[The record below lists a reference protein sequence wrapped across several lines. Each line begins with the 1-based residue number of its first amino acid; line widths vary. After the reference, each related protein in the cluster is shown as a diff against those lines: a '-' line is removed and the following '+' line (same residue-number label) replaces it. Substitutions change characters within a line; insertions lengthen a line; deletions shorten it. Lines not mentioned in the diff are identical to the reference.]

1 MWQPSPIYCLP
12 RYPNACAAAGG
23 PARQGGCGCQP
34 QCDLHMRC
42 SQCTWG
48 NFKTCITPRVC
59 MCSASHRQPKSWHKA
74 DRHRSTESQPQKQG
88 GFFFIFFFLMKA
100 WEKKKKSHSKTL
112 LSFRLWVSEQ
122 EMREGGG
129 MRGKGESSFSQGYI
143 FGVLLVV
150 FCHCAAE
157 IKLCKLMQHYLF
169 QVFKPMLQH

>member
-88 GFFFIFFFLMKA
+88 GFFIFFFLNEGMG
-100 WEKKKKSHSKTL
+100 KKKKNPIQKPFWVSDFGCPSRKWGKEGEWGEKEKV
-112 LSFRLWVSEQ
+112 LWV
-122 EMREGGG
+122 RV
-129 MRGKGESSFSQGYI
+129 I
-143 FGVLLVV
+143 FL
-150 FCHCAAE
+150 E
-157 IKLCKLMQHYLF
+157 YY
-169 QVFKPMLQH
+169 